1 MNPLFTAIDAWV
13 LALGLAVAMVAG
25 WWGGRWWGRTRVKDP
40 DQAPQGRLQDASLA
54 ILGLLLGF
62 TFSMSLSKHEQRRLM
77 VVADSNGVGDF
88 YTCASLVKPPERERL
103 QTVIRSYA
111 EHRLMI
117 ARGPLDETTLQAR
130 LAEVQRMHA
139 EMQDEVDKA
148 ITSGTPVVVPLVNT
162 LNNLTSNHASR
173 LAAARD
179 RLPIS
184 IVILLY
190 FSATISLGLVG
201 FNQGAAGEH
210 HPASPIAFIALVSL
224 VVWVI
229 LDLNQPDRGMITVS
243 QEPMARVLATMQ
255 K

>member
-1 MNPLFTAIDAWV
+1 MNQLFADIDAWL
-13 LALGLAVAMVAG
+13 LALGLAVVMLAG
-25 WWGGRWWGRTRVKDP
+25 WWGGRWWGRLRPKDP
-40 DQAPQGRLQDASLA
+40 SEAPQGRLQDASLA

-62 TFSMSLSKHEQRRLM
+62 TFAMSLSKHEQRRLM

-103 QTVIRSYA
+103 QAITRGYA

-117 ARGPLDETTLQAR
+117 ARGRLDETAMQAR
-130 LAEVQRMHA
+130 LTEVQRMHA
-139 EMQDEVDKA
+139 DMQNEVDKA
-148 ITSGTPVVVPLVNT
+148 ITSATPVVVPLVNT
-162 LNNLTSNHASR
+162 FNNLTSNHAAR
-173 LAAARD
+173 LAAVRD
-179 RLPIS
+179 RLPAS
-184 IVILLY
+184 IVFLLY
-190 FSATISLGLVG
+190 FSATVSLGLVG

-210 HPASPIAFIALVSL
+210 HPTSPIAFIALVSL

-243 QEPMARVLATMQ
+243 QEPMARVLATME